1 MLTNKIGIN
10 SYMLEQSFTGIEIYT
25 KKLIDGIKERNIN
38 IELYSYS
45 NLSNHP
51 EYSNILKSS
60 KNEVCIGQLKKLF
73 WNLIQINSL
82 VSNDTY
88 IFHAPSF
95 ILPYFL
101 PSKLKKI
108 ITVHDLAFLRYPQ
121 YATFKEKLYYK
132 LTLKHSLKNAD
143 IIIAISKSTQNDIE
157 EFFPEYSKKIKL
169 IYNGYEDFSK
179 IKSDDNIIYKL
190 KIKPKKYFLVVGTLH
205 ERKNI
210 KKTIE
215 SFNLVNKQYPEYK
228 LVIVGRNGD
237 NIREK
242 YNIKNKNIIFAGYVS
257 NNELATLYKE
267 SFLFLFLSF
276 YEGFGFPIL
285 EAMSCGIP
293 VVTSNNSSLPEIS
306 GYSDD
311 LLVNPNSKEDISEKM
326 IDILSNDVLYKK
338 LVLHS
343 LKQIKK
349 FSWEKMINETI
360 SQYNTL

>member
-179 IKSDDNIIYKL
+179 IKSDDNISKKMLDNVQNIVNNKPYDYNLGDWICIAFGL
-190 KIKPKKYFLVVGTLH
+190 KRRRTIKRFWCSALVSYILC
-205 ERKNI
+205 I
-210 KKTIE
+210 
-215 SFNLVNKQYPEYK
+215 
-228 LVIVGRNGD
+228 NGD
-237 NIREK
+237 IDENTDWTMTTAK
-242 YNIKNKNIIFAGYVS
+242 DLSSNYNTCIKW
-257 NNELATLYKE
+257 
-267 SFLFLFLSF
+267 
-276 YEGFGFPIL
+276 
-285 EAMSCGIP
+285 
-293 VVTSNNSSLPEIS
+293 NSS
-306 GYSDD
+306 YSED
-311 LLVNPNSKEDISEKM
+311 LL
-326 IDILSNDVLYKK
+326 LGY
-338 LVLHS
+338 
-343 LKQIKK
+343 
-349 FSWEKMINETI
+349 F
-360 SQYNTL
+360 